1 MNGPDLRLS
10 RQGAMPDRL
19 WRLPGALAICLCM
32 LCMLCMAAE
41 GWAAPATEQALEA
54 GLEAIR
60 SVDREGRGN
69 AAAGTAWNVVA
80 AADAKALPRILAAM
94 DGANPLAAGW
104 LLAAVDQ
111 IVARHPRLDP
121 EPLCAFLADTSHEPR
136 ARRLAFDLVAGI
148 DGPRAE
154 KLLAGLLNDP
164 SVELRHDAV
173 AQLMAQAE
181 QAKAAGN
188 TSVALE
194 QFQTAFAAARDI
206 AQVKA
211 LAASIRGLGGEVDLP
226 RHFGFLMNWQAIGPF
241 DNTGGKG
248 FAAEYPPERGV
259 DLSATLAGQGGPV
272 HWQVLTT
279 RDEFGMV
286 DINPLYP
293 PPAPAEATRA
303 AADAGGK
310 EGLKEVV
317 AYAVTSYDSPQGGPA
332 ELRLGT
338 KNAWKIW
345 LNGQLVF
352 EREEYHR
359 GMDVDQY
366 RLPVALQP
374 GPNAIL
380 IKLCQDAQRKPWT
393 TEWQFQL
400 RVCDSIGTALPAG
413 RQQAQ
418 VPPPAVENI
427 R

>member
-1 MNGPDLRLS
+1 MNGPEFRLS

-19 WRLPGALAICLCM
+19 WRLSGTLVICLCM

-41 GWAAPATEQALEA
+41 GWAAPAADPALEA

-60 SVDREGRGN
+60 AVDHEGRGN

-80 AADAKALPRILAAM
+80 AADAGALPRILAAM

-121 EPLCAFLADTSHEPR
+121 EPLCAFLDNTRHEPR

-154 KLLAGLLNDP
+154 KLLGGLLDDP

-181 QAKAAGN
+181 EAKSSGN
-188 TSVALE
+188 TSLALE

-206 AQVKA
+206 AQVKD

-226 RHFGFLMNWQAIGPF
+226 RHLGFLMNWQAIGPF

-248 FAAEYPPERGV
+248 FAAEYPPERAV
-259 DLSATLAGQGGPV
+259 DLSATLAGQEGPV

-279 RDEFGMV
+279 RDEFGLV

-293 PPAPAEATRA
+293 PAPAEAASRA
-303 AADAGGK
+303 ADDAGGK
-310 EGLKEVV
+310 EGRKEVV
-317 AYAVTSYDSPQGGPA
+317 AYAVTSYDSPRGGPA

-366 RLPVALQP
+366 RLPVALQQ
-374 GPNAIL
+374 GPNVIL

-400 RVCDSIGTALPAG
+400 RVCDSIGTAFPAG
-413 RQQAQ
+413 SQQAEP
-418 VPPPAVENI
+418 PPPAVENI